1 MPLSESETLEL
12 KKSTSELKEA
22 IISIAAMLNKHGQ
35 GEVIFGIEDNG
46 KVVGQGIGK
55 TTTKDISKSIQDH
68 IEPEIFPSIAE
79 EQIEGK
85 TCIRVMATGSDM
97 PYFAYGR
104 AHTRVGDKN
113 PVLSGRKLQELILH
127 KNKDALRWDNKPCLG
142 AKPEDIDP
150 EKLRAFL
157 KKAGLEYSST
167 NIALHNLGL
176 MLSTSGAPTN
186 AAVLLFGREPQK
198 FIRNA
203 QLRCAVFANPATI
216 LDMKDFEGDLFTL
229 IEEAQA
235 YALKNIHIGMRVE
248 GLYRVDVPEIDP
260 EALRE
265 AIINAFCHRDYHNP
279 DSVRVAVFPDRV
291 EIQSPGRLY
300 GGMTMDKIKRG
311 NVSERRNEL
320 VAAMLVRIHYI
331 EGWGRGIPLILRKEP
346 TVSFDEVGRKFITV
360 FKRKGAEF
368 EKGIK
373 KTVSSYGESVD
384 MARLRAT
391 QQLSRELYRNYPE
404 TTQKII
410 QEIIT
415 TPGITIKE
423 LSKKTGLTDVGVKYS
438 LKRLKDDGLLKRVG
452 PDKGGRWEVKG

>member
-1 MPLSESETLEL
+1 MQYKETETLEL

-22 IISIAAMLNKHGQ
+22 IIAISAMLNKHGQ
-35 GEVIFGIEDNG
+35 AEVIFGIEDSG
-46 KVVGQGIGK
+46 RVVGQGVGK
-55 TTTKDISKSIQDH
+55 TTVPDISKSIHDH
-68 IEPEIFPSIAE
+68 IEPEIYPSIAE
-79 EQIEGK
+79 ERIEEK
-85 TCIRVMATGSDM
+85 TCIRVRATGSDM
-97 PYFAYGR
+97 PYFAFGR

-127 KNKDALRWDNKPCLG
+127 KNKDALRWDDKPCPD
-142 AKPEDIDP
+142 AKPGDIDP
-150 EKLRAFL
+150 AKLRAFL
-157 KKAGLEYSST
+157 KKASLEFTSVDA
-167 NIALHNLGL
+167 ALRNLGL
-176 MLSTSGAPTN
+176 MLSGRDITN

-279 DSVRVAVFPDRV
+279 DSVRVAVFPERV

-300 GGMTMDKIKRG
+300 GGMTIEKIRRG
-311 NVSERRNEL
+311 NMSERRNEL

-331 EGWGRGIPLILRKEP
+331 EGWGRGIPLILGKEP
-346 TVSFDEVGRKFITV
+346 TVSFDEVGRKFVTV
-360 FKRKGAEF
+360 FRRKSGAQ
-368 EKGIK
+368 EKVPEKTDENRPKSTRKVPEKYQKLLEAIVADPTISRK
-373 KTVSSYGESVD
+373 KLVQELNEPASTIRS
-384 MARLRAT
+384 RLRK
-391 QQLSRELYRNYPE
+391 L
-404 TTQKII
+404 
-410 QEIIT
+410 
-415 TPGITIKE
+415 IK
-423 LSKKTGLTDVGVKYS
+423 
-438 LKRLKDDGLLKRVG
+438 DGMLARIG
-452 PDKGGRWEVKG
+452 PDKGGHWKVLRAKKGKGGR